1 MAILFRRYGS
11 SYHSVD
17 TNFDS
22 LALNEIAFR
31 RNREESIPVDDFESG
46 FVTLSS
52 HDLVAEAEGDVQD
65 HTEQELLDRLE
76 AQLQELGKDSG
87 DAAVLVIENEQGND
101 WPKTRQKTSNVVVE
115 GENRLHFHYS
125 VAPPLRVTLRRRK
138 G

>member
-1 MAILFRRYGS
+1 MAIIFRRYGS

-31 RNREESIPVDDFESG
+31 RNREESISVDDFESG
-46 FVTLSS
+46 FETLSS
-52 HDLVAEAEGDVQD
+52 HDLVAEAEGNVQD
-65 HTEQELLDRLE
+65 HTEQVLLDRLE
-76 AQLQELGKDSG
+76 AQLQELGKDLG
-87 DAAVLVIENEQGND
+87 DAAVFVIENEQGND

-125 VAPPLRVTLRRRK
+125 VAPPLRVTVRRRK

>member
-1 MAILFRRYGS
+1 MAMIFRRYGS

-31 RNREESIPVDDFESG
+31 RNREESIGVDELESQFET
-46 FVTLSS
+46 VAT
-52 HDLVAEAEGDVQD
+52 HDLEAEAEGDVQD
-65 HTEQELLDRLE
+65 HTEQELLRRLE
-76 AQLQELGKDSG
+76 AKLTALRDEAGDLG
-87 DAAVLVIENEQGND
+87 VVVVENEQGND
-101 WPKTRQKTSNVVVE
+101 WPKTRQKTSNVIVE

-125 VAPPLRVTLRRRK
+125 VAPPLRVTVRRRK

>member
-1 MAILFRRYGS
+1 MAMIYRRYGA

-31 RNREESIPVDDFESG
+31 RNREDSIAVDDLESG
-46 FVTLSS
+46 FEIVAT
-52 HDLVAEAEGDVQD
+52 HDLEAEAEGDVQD
-65 HTEQELLDRLE
+65 HTEQELLRELE
-76 AQLQELGKDSG
+76 AKLTALREQAG
-87 DAAVLVIENEQGND
+87 DQGVVVVENEQGND
-101 WPKTRQKTSNVVVE
+101 WPKTRQKTSNVIVE

-125 VAPPLRVTLRRRK
+125 VGPPLRVTIRRRK